1 MDAAT
6 LLEDHMKISSGLLS
20 LLVLL
25 PLCATA
31 EQYITIIQGLD
42 GNAEYGKQF
51 NTQSEKLLAAATSV
65 TGKDKVTLLNGDAA
79 GREQVLAH
87 FDALVKSTKPADR
100 LTVFLVGHGSYDGLE
115 YKFNI
120 PGPDLTG
127 EDLATLLKAQQAKQ
141 QIIVNLGSSSGATQA
156 LLKADKRT
164 VITATRNGEER
175 LATRFGSYFASALED
190 SAADINKNEAVS
202 LQEAFD
208 YASRMVKDYFESQG
222 QLASEHAVMEGG
234 QAAQLVLARM
244 GKRPAQG
251 ADPEL
256 VQLAQQREQ
265 LDISIE
271 QLQLRKADMAP
282 EQYMNEL
289 QQLMIDLSLVQD
301 RIDSKEAPGA
311 E

>member
-6 LLEDHMKISSGLLS
+6 LLEDDMKVSTGLLS

-25 PLCATA
+25 PLCAMA

-42 GNAEYGKQF
+42 GNAEYGNQF
-51 NTQSEKLLAAATSV
+51 NIQSEKLLAAATSV

-87 FDALVKSTKPADR
+87 FDALAKSTKPSDR

-127 EDLATLLKAQQAKQ
+127 DDLATIFNAQPAKQ
-141 QIIVNLGSSSGATQA
+141 QIIVNLGSSSGATQT
-156 LLKADKRT
+156 LLKADNRT
-164 VITATRNGEER
+164 VVTATRNGEER
-175 LATRFGSYFASALED
+175 LATRFGSYFASGLED

-256 VQLAQQREQ
+256 VQLVQQREQ

-271 QLQLRKADMAP
+271 QLQLRKAEMDTG
-282 EQYMNEL
+282 QYMNEL

>member
-6 LLEDHMKISSGLLS
+6 LLEDDMKVSTGLLS

-25 PLCATA
+25 PLCAMA

-42 GNAEYGKQF
+42 GNAEYGNQF
-51 NTQSEKLLAAATSV
+51 NIQSEKLLAAATSV
-65 TGKDKVTLLNGDAA
+65 IGKDKVPLLNRDAA

-87 FDALVKSTKPADR
+87 FDALAKSTKPSDR

-127 EDLATLLKAQQAKQ
+127 DDLATIFNAQPAKQ
-141 QIIVNLGSSSGATQA
+141 QIIVNLGSSSGATQT
-156 LLKADKRT
+156 LLKADNRT
-164 VITATRNGEER
+164 VVTATRNGEER
-175 LATRFGSYFASALED
+175 LVTRFGSYFASGLED

-256 VQLAQQREQ
+256 VQLVQQREQ

-271 QLQLRKADMAP
+271 QLQLRKAEMDTG
-282 EQYMNEL
+282 QYMNEL

-301 RIDSKEAPGA
+301 RIDSKEAPRA